1 MPQYFKKG
9 SFGRMVETTDI
20 DQEAIEVRMDR
31 DEWTDYCAELDM
43 VKMYQARTARS
54 AQNLTRELEDAKRQI
69 DDLQQQLRQA
79 QADYSQLE
87 KDIEQ
92 ANEDKSAA
100 FDQSNK
106 QKELN
111 KGLLR
116 IIKERSNSMRGIVPK
131 KSHSGYVVLYC
142 AQYTYRYTVNQS
154 FDQWRRSNPG
164 VNKSNYQR
172 IVHYEVPTW
181 HSVIQTPHPA
191 TLSFDLIADQ
201 IWQELTYDCHVM
213 SNLGITRC
221 VAQELN
227 GAYYKVQG
235 AKCGLFKWAYRAN
248 LKSGLWEIDW
258 YTTGPLIVPPEY
270 FPPQKA
276 KKQSRG
282 S

>member
-164 VNKSNYQR
+164 VKKSNYQR

-191 TLSFDLIADQ
+191 TLS
-201 IWQELTYDCHVM
+201 
-213 SNLGITRC
+213 
-221 VAQELN
+221 
-227 GAYYKVQG
+227 
-235 AKCGLFKWAYRAN
+235 
-248 LKSGLWEIDW
+248 
-258 YTTGPLIVPPEY
+258 TGPLIVPPEY